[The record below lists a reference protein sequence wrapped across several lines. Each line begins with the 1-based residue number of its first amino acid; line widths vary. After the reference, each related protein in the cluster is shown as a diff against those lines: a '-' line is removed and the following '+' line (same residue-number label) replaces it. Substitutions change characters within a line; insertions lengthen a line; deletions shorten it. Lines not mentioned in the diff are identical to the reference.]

1 MASSQQLD
9 ESSCWYVNDELGS
22 YLNHSDQ
29 PNIRL
34 MPFLY
39 APNNKL
45 DENVVAFSLMWPIK
59 DIKMGDLISRDFLN
73 GYPEAR
79 QRSSRL
85 AAWYKVPEAYYSKLI
100 EDHDKQM
107 LQLKTSSINLLA
119 SFYKNNS

>member
-1 MASSQQLD
+1 MASSEQLD

-22 YLNHSDQ
+22 YLSHDDQ

-73 GYPEAR
+73 GYP
-79 QRSSRL
+79 
-85 AAWYKVPEAYYSKLI
+85 
-100 EDHDKQM
+100 
-107 LQLKTSSINLLA
+107 
-119 SFYKNNS
+119 